1 MAIAPSKLGRLVAE
15 CWSSEDAFIRG
26 LRGAGLIKQGV
37 SDEDIVSALKTARQ
51 EDEAL
56 PEGQREYNSPHERVR
71 VFLGPYLSTKG
82 QQWAVPLD
90 SLKIRDDLQPVVA
103 PDSAVSS
110 TSQPAANRKPWWRF
124 W

>member
-1 MAIAPSKLGRLVAE
+1 MAIAPSKLGRLVAD

-26 LRGAGLIKQGV
+26 LRGAGLIKPDV
-37 SDEDIVSALKTARQ
+37 SDEDLVSALEAAKQ

-56 PEGQREYNSPHERVR
+56 PDGQREFNSPEERVR
-71 VFLGPYLSTKG
+71 VFLGPYLSTRG

-90 SLKIRDDLQPVVA
+90 SLEIPDDPQPEVA
-103 PDSAVSS
+103 PDSAASS
-110 TSQPAANRKPWWRF
+110 TSKAAADRRPWWRF